1 MTSLHYPRV
10 PADRRSKS
18 QVNRLSLAKLIL
30 ETGFEMDPCSLCS
43 RRGLKCVVSDHS
55 SRCAECVKS
64 GRSCDVKMFSSAA
77 VQKLLRD
84 DRQLEN
90 EEDAVLEAIAAY
102 QSKLQRLRKQRRL
115 LRTRAGR
122 MIARN
127 SAELDR
133 AVLVSEEAVGEPGS
147 SSATSAAA
155 DPSPEYVLFL
165 LSQAI
170 LVVYLMTVPHA

>member
-1 MTSLHYPRV
+1 MASLLHSRI
-10 PADRRSKS
+10 PASCRSKS
-18 QVNRLSLAKLIL
+18 QVNRLGLAKLIF

-64 GRSCDVKMFSSAA
+64 GRSCDVKMFSPVAIQRLLQDDARLEEEEEAA
-77 VQKLLRD
+77 LAKLLR
-84 DRQLEN
+84 
-90 EEDAVLEAIAAY
+90 V
-102 QSKLQRLRKQRRL
+102 RKQRRL

-133 AVLVSEEAVGEPGS
+133 AILVSEEVVGEPGS
-147 SSATSAAA
+147 SSTTSAAA